1 MIGLGINMGNVL
13 VVLLT
18 IVIFFTLFNIEPFHG
33 GHLLMPTPIDLGLG
47 VTIIA
52 ISIIV
57 ILFILIRRKNLT
69 YPF

>member
-1 MIGLGINMGNVL
+1 MIGLDTGNVL
-13 VVLLT
+13 VVLL
-18 IVIFFTLFNIEPFHG
+18 IIMIFFTLFNIEPFHG

-47 VTIIA
+47 VAIIA

-57 ILFILIRRKNLT
+57 ILFILLRRKIHT